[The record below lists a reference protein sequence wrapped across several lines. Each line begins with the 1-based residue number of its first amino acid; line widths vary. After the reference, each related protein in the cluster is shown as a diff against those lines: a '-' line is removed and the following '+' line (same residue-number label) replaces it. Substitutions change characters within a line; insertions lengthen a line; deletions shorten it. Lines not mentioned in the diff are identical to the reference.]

1 MPSSAEP
8 LGRVEPACALIVHM
22 PSSQVIPFFSRRDLV
37 SCAAVV
43 PTGTLTSVLPTQEE
57 SRPSVSGPITLAVA
71 VTLALSA
78 SPGVC
83 PHAEKNQ
90 VTSSPGCRLTASA
103 ATSEA
108 LPLTNSCQ
116 NLPVAAS

>member
-1 MPSSAEP
+1 M
-8 LGRVEPACALIVHM
+8 
-22 PSSQVIPFFSRRDLV
+22 

-43 PTGTLTSVLPTQEE
+43 PAATLTSVLPTQEE
-57 SRPSVSGPITLAVA
+57 SRPSASGPITLAMA

-90 VTSSPGCRLTASA
+90 VTSSPGCRTTASA

-116 NLPVAAS
+116 NLLVVAS